1 MNPHPFRNLIADYVE
16 TELKNRT
23 LSLQYAKKNEEEAQK
38 DFKNS
43 QLDWDKLQKEYEA
56 SKKKQQ
62 EFDRDDGSK
71 L

>member
-1 MNPHPFRNLIADYVE
+1 MLRKMKRKL
-16 TELKNRT
+16 
-23 LSLQYAKKNEEEAQK
+23 
-38 DFKNS
+38 KNS

-62 EFDRDDGSK
+62 EFDRDDGSE